1 MRVLVADDNQTI
13 RSGIRSLLSRHVEW
27 TVCAE
32 AVDGIDAVE
41 KAKEIQRAGGILLEV
56 HVWSIRFQHHP
67 EYAAQFPDPIPE
79 VKNRRRFGARD
90 PYQRAWL
97 QRLHG
102 DGTQP
107 VAALQPGDW
116 RHQLWHRVCPS
127 CPSRP
132 RSGIPTDNQPSVSI
146 LSEGFART
154 LAWLDLAF
162 RQRPGCGQRSG
173 LRYRP
178 YSKL

>member
-67 EYAAQFPDPIPE
+67 EYTAQFPDPIPE
-79 VKNRRRFGARD
+79 VKNRWRFGARD
-90 PYQRAWL
+90 PDKHARL
-97 QRLHG
+97 QRLRG

-107 VAALQPGDW
+107 FAAVQSREW
-116 RHQLWHRVCPS
+116 RHQLRHSLCASRPS
-127 CPSRP
+127 GP
-132 RSGIPTDNQPSVSI
+132 RSGIPTDNKSSVS
-146 LSEGFART
+146 
-154 LAWLDLAF
+154 
-162 RQRPGCGQRSG
+162 
-173 LRYRP
+173 
-178 YSKL
+178 

>member
-13 RSGIRSLLSRHVEW
+13 RSGIRSLVSRHVEW

-56 HVWSIRFQHHP
+56 HVWSIRFQHQP

-116 RHQLWHRVCPS
+116 RHQLCTAYAPVA
-127 CPSRP
+127 RP
-132 RSGIPTDNQPSVSI
+132 DHDQ
-146 LSEGFART
+146 GFQQTTNLQYQFSAK
-154 LAWLDLAF
+154 DL
-162 RQRPGCGQRSG
+162 
-173 LRYRP
+173 
-178 YSKL
+178 